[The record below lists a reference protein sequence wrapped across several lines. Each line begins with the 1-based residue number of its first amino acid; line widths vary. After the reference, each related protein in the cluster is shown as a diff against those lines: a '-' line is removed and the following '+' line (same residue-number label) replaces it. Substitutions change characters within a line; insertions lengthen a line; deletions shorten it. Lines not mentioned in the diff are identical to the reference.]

1 MGRFC
6 LNRRHSPAR
15 RPDTILS
22 VLSILPAAAA
32 AQAPVWPAL
41 PSQEFIRG
49 RPATK
54 ADVAAGNA
62 VFVAAIGEKVIGR
75 ALEMPIPQY
84 AYFNDRGRKI
94 QVVVVQA
101 EELRSWVLVLW
112 MARRSSASFPILS
125 CLAMRDQRGRLAN
138 FRMQPTALRAT
149 RDTERYAALVT
160 VERVR
165 LT

>member
-1 MGRFC
+1 
-6 LNRRHSPAR
+6 
-15 RPDTILS
+15 
-22 VLSILPAAAA
+22 
-32 AQAPVWPAL
+32 
-41 PSQEFIRG
+41 
-49 RPATK
+49 
-54 ADVAAGNA
+54 
-62 VFVAAIGEKVIGR
+62 VFVAAIGEKAIGR

-125 CLAMRDQRGRLAN
+125 CLAMRDQHGRLAN